1 MRKVERG
8 SGLILTEIMD
18 TISKIVGLLLKP
30 NSICWTQDA
39 WGSELCDEEEKE
51 LDNASVPC
59 DHMTFPPTARHGPF
73 AASTVRLSIQA
84 GLVVS
89 ACLLYGRRR
98 QELFREGSLV
108 GQIM

>member
-1 MRKVERG
+1 MRKVEWG

-18 TISKIVGLLLKP
+18 TICKIVGLLLKP

-73 AASTVRLSIQA
+73 AASMYSPAVHP
-84 GLVVS
+84 
-89 ACLLYGRRR
+89 GRT
-98 QELFREGSLV
+98 SS
-108 GQIM
+108 